1 MNDNALIALVMA
13 QLNSGLASIG
23 QGSIIVQQDFQPTNE
38 GVDAAPTI
46 FLHKVGDELMGA
58 SYRNN
63 LWNPTTIAHFTGSVT
78 GSTLTVSAIS
88 SGSITSG
95 QVLQGTGIPD
105 NIQIVGVGANNTFT
119 LTQGF
124 TVGSISMTTI
134 AGMGYTESQQYLT
147 TFQFSALA
155 TQDPSNV
162 NSLTASDILN
172 YARAV
177 MQSLAFVTAIEA
189 QGVGVLRIGAV
200 RNPYFDDDRSRWE
213 ACPSFDLTFTHKQLI
228 SSVQPIVTEEIVQI
242 LSV

>member
-1 MNDNALIALVMA
+1 MLDNALIALIIS
-13 QLNSGLASIG
+13 QLNTGLASIG
-23 QGSIIVQQDFQPTNE
+23 QGSIVVLQDFQPQQE
-38 GVDAAPTI
+38 GVNTAASI
-46 FLHKVGDELMGA
+46 YAHKVGDELMGA

-63 LWNPTTIAHFTGSVT
+63 AWNPTPIAHFTGSIT
-78 GSTLTVSAIS
+78 GTTLTVSSIS
-88 SGSITSG
+88 SGSIASG
-95 QVLQGTGIPD
+95 QVLQGIGIPD

-124 TVGSISMTTI
+124 TIGPISMTTI

-177 MQSLAFVTAIEA
+177 MQSLSFVTAIEA
-189 QGVGVLRIGAV
+189 QGVGVLRIGSV
-200 RNPYFDDDRSRWE
+200 RNPAFTDDRDRFE
-213 ACPSFDLTFTHKQLI
+213 YEPSLDVVFTHKQLI
-228 SSVQPIVTEEIVQI
+228 SSVQPVVSEEVVQI
-242 LSV
+242 LQV